1 MRRPEILRDTQFRR
15 FYIGQLVSLL
25 GDQASVLAIPLTA
38 VLVLDAG
45 PFQLGLLTAVGIL
58 PSLFFSL
65 WAGAVIDRRGRR
77 RQMML
82 VAMWFGRSPCSAF
95 PWPTSLGTSP

>member
-1 MRRPEILRDTQFRR
+1 MRRPKILRDTDFRR

-45 PFQLGLLTAVGIL
+45 PFN
-58 PSLFFSL
+58 
-65 WAGAVIDRRGRR
+65 
-77 RQMML
+77 
-82 VAMWFGRSPCSAF
+82 
-95 PWPTSLGTSP
+95 